1 MSYTLAQQLFGT
13 PGTMARCVL
22 LVFITLLLA
31 AAASDF
37 SRQRIPNRLVWAG
50 TALAI
55 LFHAVLPTGDGF
67 ISALP
72 GGLSLVGSLTGF
84 GVTLAVLLPLYFMR
98 LFGAGDVKLLA
109 MIGAFV
115 GVPEIAWVVLFS
127 ALAGGLLVLAIAMH
141 RRIVPAVLKNLK
153 MILWHSLAGTGE
165 AGNLLLQ
172 SSYPSAR
179 PVPYG
184 VAIAAGAIV
193 FVLFR
198 AGQAGLLT
206 FN

>member
-22 LVFITLLLA
+22 LVFVTLLLA

-37 SRQRIPNRLVWAG
+37 SRQRIPNRLVWSG

-55 LFHAVLPTGDGF
+55 LFHTVLPTGDGF

-72 GGLSLVGSLTGF
+72 GGLGLGGSLAGF
-84 GVTLAVLLPLYFMR
+84 GLTLAVLLPLYLMR

-115 GVPEIAWVVLFS
+115 GIPEIAWVLLFS
-127 ALAGGLLVLAIAMH
+127 GLTGGLLVLAVAMH
-141 RRIVPAVLKNLK
+141 RRIVPALFRNLK
-153 MILWHSLAGTGE
+153 TMLWHALAGTGE
-165 AGNLLLQ
+165 ARNMLLQ
-172 SSYPSAR
+172 DSYASAR

-184 VAIAAGAIV
+184 IAITAGTLV
-193 FVLFR
+193 FLLFR

-206 FN
+206 LV